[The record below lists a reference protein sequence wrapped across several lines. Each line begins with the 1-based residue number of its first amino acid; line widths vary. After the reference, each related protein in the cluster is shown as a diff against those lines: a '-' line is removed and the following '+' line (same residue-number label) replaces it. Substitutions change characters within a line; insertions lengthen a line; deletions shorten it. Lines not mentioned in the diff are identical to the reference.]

1 MPCHRVIN
9 PALCQSANL
18 YCCSHEEAS
27 FYTTCKKPSNDVLN
41 LRKLLDQ
48 AESSVRNTKSL
59 KVETNLYRQLQVP
72 LLKEKLPNDLTLRIA
87 CEIENDVWLLD
98 DMLGILKKEVER
110 QERSILVR
118 KSLLIKINRVNMIT
132 QVLHCLVLKIEQIK
146 SHVFCGLLN
155 HKSIKCL
162 KVSNPAARKEIC
174 KKSTLCF
181 ICFDKNH
188 NASASTWDYKWL
200 TQYCKL
206 YF

>member
-87 CEIENDVWLLD
+87 CEFENDVWLLD
-98 DMLGILKKEVER
+98 DMLGILKKEVEL

-146 SHVFCGLLN
+146 SHVFFVD
-155 HKSIKCL
+155 CL
-162 KVSNPAARKEIC
+162 IINQSNV
-174 KKSTLCF
+174 
-181 ICFDKNH
+181 
-188 NASASTWDYKWL
+188 
-200 TQYCKL
+200 
-206 YF
+206 